1 MNDTAHTPHIT
12 ESSGGGHGGRL
23 PAMMLAA
30 LGIVYGDIGTS
41 PLYTLRECFSGSAGL
56 PMTTGSILGVLSL
69 ILWALVL
76 VVTVKYV
83 VFIMRADNRGEG
95 GILALMALA
104 LRAGT
109 ADGRTPRRRRV
120 ILALGMTG
128 AALFY
133 GDGMITPAISVLS
146 ALEGLEVAEPGFAP
160 LVVPA
165 AMAILIGLFMV
176 QSKGTERV
184 GRLFGPVMMLW
195 FVVLAVMGVA
205 EILHN
210 PGVLRAASPTYAI
223 ALTVEAPW
231 LTFVVL
237 GAVVLAVTGG
247 EALYADMG
255 HLGRRPI
262 RIAWGA
268 VVLPALVLNY
278 FGQGALLL
286 RDPEA
291 LVNPFYHLAPS
302 WGTVPLLILATA
314 ATIIASQ
321 AVISGAFSLSRQAVQ
336 LGLIPRLEI
345 HHTSTAEIG
354 QIYVPRI
361 NWLLLAAVL
370 ALVAGFRSSSNLAAA
385 YGIAVTGTMVTTTLL
400 AAWVVRRQWQWPA
413 AAAVAVIVPFLVIDV
428 LFFAANTLKIAEGG
442 WFPLVVGA
450 GVFVVMMTW
459 MQGRKILYDRLYADA
474 LPTDLFLER
483 LRPESPMRVAGSAI
497 FLTGNPAVVP
507 HALLHNMKHNKVLH
521 ERVLLLHVALAEVPF
536 VLPDR
541 RVAVE
546 KLGKGFFRVV
556 LRFGFMERPDVPMGL
571 ERCRPHGLH
580 IDLMESSFFLGR
592 ETLIPS
598 AHAGLPRWQEP
609 LFITLSK
616 SMQPATGFFNLPPG
630 RVVELGTQIEI

>member
-1 MNDTAHTPHIT
+1 MNDTAHTAPIT
-12 ESSGGGHGGRL
+12 DTPGTSHEGRL
-23 PAMMLAA
+23 PVLLLGA

-56 PMTTGSILGVLSL
+56 PMTTASVLGVLSL
-69 ILWALVL
+69 ILWALIL

-104 LRAGT
+104 LRAGPKG
-109 ADGRTPRRRRV
+109 AGSQPQRRIV
-120 ILALGMTG
+120 LALGMTG

-146 ALEGLEVAEPGFAP
+146 AVEGLKVAEPGFAP
-160 LVVPA
+160 LVVPVSV
-165 AMAILIGLFMV
+165 AILIALFMV

-184 GRLFGPVMMLW
+184 GRLFGPVMLLW
-195 FVVLAVMGVA
+195 FVVLAVLGVGQ
-205 EILHN
+205 ILHN
-210 PGVLRAASPTYAI
+210 PGVLRAAAPSYAL
-223 ALTVEAPW
+223 ALAVEAPW

-262 RIAWGA
+262 RMAWA
-268 VVLPALVLNY
+268 AIVLPALVLNY

-286 RDPEA
+286 RDPES

-345 HHTSTAEIG
+345 RHTSTLEIG

-370 ALVAGFRSSSNLAAA
+370 ALVVGFQSSSNLAAA

-400 AAWVVRRQWQWPA
+400 AAVVVRRLWNWPLA
-413 AAAVAVIVPFLVIDV
+413 AMVAVIVPFLTIDL

-450 GVFVVMMTW
+450 GVFVTMTTW
-459 MQGRKILYDRLYADA
+459 RQGRAILYERLYADA
-474 LPTDLFLER
+474 LPVDMFLER

-536 VLPDR
+536 VLPER
-541 RVAVE
+541 RVEVE
-546 KLGKGFFRVV
+546 KLGKGFFRVI
-556 LRFGFMERPDVPMGL
+556 LRFGFMERPDVPQGL
-571 ERCRPHGLH
+571 GRCRAYGLH
-580 IDLMESSFFLGR
+580 VDLMESSFFLGR

-598 AHAGLPRWQEP
+598 PHAGLPRWQEP
-609 LFITLSK
+609 LFISLSK
-616 SMQPATGFFNLPPG
+616 SMQPATGFFNIPPG